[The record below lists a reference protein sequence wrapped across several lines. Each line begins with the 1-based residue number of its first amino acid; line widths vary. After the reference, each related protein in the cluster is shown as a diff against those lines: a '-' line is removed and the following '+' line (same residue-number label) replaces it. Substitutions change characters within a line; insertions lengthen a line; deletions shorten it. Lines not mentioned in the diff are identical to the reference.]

1 MRLSGGPDPGMHH
14 RDRAVAVHYL
24 VTGHTGF
31 KGAWLT
37 LLLLSRGHRV
47 SGLALHPAE
56 GSLFMRA
63 GLAGLLV
70 HDFRVDV
77 RDAERTAAAVLAA
90 APDVVVHMAAQA
102 LVRES
107 YRKPRGTYE
116 TNAIGTLSVLEA
128 VAASPSVRA
137 HVVVTTDKVYRNN
150 GQERGYVETDPLG
163 GDDPY
168 SASKAMADLLAQSWI
183 RSFPSVPTAIA
194 RAGNVIGGG
203 DVSPDRLLPDLTSAY
218 GCGQTPRL
226 RFPRAVRPW
235 QHVLDCINGY
245 LTLADALLAGSGL
258 GEWNFGPGRDSFIEV
273 GEVASLV
280 AELWGGGARWELD
293 HGTHPHEA
301 NLLALDT
308 SKAERELGWHNLLGF
323 HDALTWTVD
332 WERRAHAGADPLTVT
347 REQIATFANLLN
359 QDGTGLHR

>member
-1 MRLSGGPDPGMHH
+1 
-14 RDRAVAVHYL
+14 VHYL

-37 LLLLSRGHRV
+37 LLLVSRGHQV
-47 SGLALHPAE
+47 SGLALDPVE
-56 GSLFMRA
+56 GSLFKRA
-63 GLAGLLV
+63 GVAGQLV
-70 HDFRVDV
+70 HDFRVDI
-77 RDAERTAAAVLAA
+77 RDAERTAAAVSAA
-90 APDVVVHMAAQA
+90 APDVVVHMAAQS

-107 YRKPRGTYE
+107 YRKPRDTYE

-128 VAASPSVRA
+128 VAATPSVRA
-137 HVVVTTDKVYRNN
+137 HIVVTTDKVYRNN
-150 GQERGYVETDPLG
+150 DQEVGYVETDALG

-183 RSFPSVPTAIA
+183 RSFPGAPTAIA

-203 DVSPDRLLPDLTSAY
+203 DISRDRLLPDLTAAY
-218 GCGQTPRL
+218 AHGQTPRL
-226 RFPRAVRPW
+226 RFPHAVRPW
-235 QHVLDCINGY
+235 QHVLDCLNGY

-273 GEVASLV
+273 GQVATLV
-280 AELWGGGARWELD
+280 AELWGDGAHWELD
-293 HGTHPHEA
+293 RGKHPHEA

-308 SKAERELGWHNLLGF
+308 SKAQRELGWRNRLGF

-332 WERRAHAGADPLTVT
+332 WERRVRAGTDPLTVT
-347 REQIATFANLLN
+347 RQQIAAFANLSDQN
-359 QDGTGLHR
+359 GPS